1 VVRSSIVFLI
11 LLSLLAVAGLARQ
24 PESGI
29 SDAEAV
35 ELLYAIT
42 EERGQPALD
51 AMQRIREQADKRFIA
66 ALIETQLMMV
76 ENSERVAHVET
87 LEALSGQRFGR
98 SWFEWRDWYATTDL
112 EPPPG
117 FTGWKGSIFARID
130 GGFRDFLY
138 DGATSTI
145 RVEEIVWGGV
155 SVDGIPP
162 LEQPPVLPAAEA
174 TGMLDGEPVF
184 GLAVNGEARAY
195 PLRIMD
201 QHEMA
206 NDVIVGEPVSLA
218 YCTLCGAGIAYR
230 TAQPDGTVFDFGTS
244 GLLYRSN
251 KLMYDRQTRT
261 LWNQLT
267 GEPVLGELAG
277 PSSGHPRI
285 RLEVLPIVLTT
296 WAEWLADHPE
306 TTVLDFDTGHERQ
319 YRPGTPYS
327 EYFTSSG
334 TWFSTPVDD
343 DRLAEKD
350 WIFAIEI
357 NGSPKAYPIDT
368 VLAERAINDE
378 LGGVEIVIA
387 GSGEN
392 IEVSGTDRNDVDFS
406 YEAGGAARAYER
418 DGHSFSSG
426 PEPDTLR
433 DEHGQVWAVT
443 EDALIGPADQ
453 RLDRLPGHLAFWF
466 GWSTF
471 FPDTELYA
479 GP

>member
-1 VVRSSIVFLI
+1 MFRSSLVI
-11 LLSLLAVAGLARQ
+11 LALLPLLVVAGVASQ
-24 PESGI
+24 PDKGI

-35 ELLYAIT
+35 ELLYALT
-42 EERGQPALD
+42 EERGQAALD
-51 AMQRIREQADKRFIA
+51 AMQRIRGQDDQRFIA

-76 ENSERVAHVET
+76 DNSERIAHVET
-87 LEALSGQRFGR
+87 LEALSGQSLGR
-98 SWFEWRDWYATTDL
+98 SWFEWRDWYSNTDL

-117 FTGWKGSIFARID
+117 FTGWKGTIFARLD
-130 GGFRDFLY
+130 RRFGDFLT
-138 DGATSTI
+138 DDAASTI

-162 LEQPPVLPAAEA
+162 LEYPPVLTAADA
-174 TGMLDGEPVF
+174 TGMMAGEPVF
-184 GLAVNGEARAY
+184 GIVLKGEARAY

-206 NDVIVGEPVSLA
+206 NDIVGGEPISLA

-230 TAQPDGTVFDFGTS
+230 TTQPDGTVFDFGTS

-267 GEPVLGELAG
+267 GEPVLGELAA
-277 PSSGHPRI
+277 PASGRPGI

-296 WAEWLADHPE
+296 WQDWLADHPNS
-306 TTVLDFDTGHERQ
+306 TVLDLDTGHDRQ
-319 YRPGTPYS
+319 YQPGTPYS

-334 TWFSTPVDD
+334 TWFPTPEGDQ
-343 DRLAEKD
+343 RLPDKTQ
-350 WIFAIEI
+350 IFAIEI
-357 NGSPKAYPIDT
+357 NGDPMAYPVDT

-378 LGGVEIVIA
+378 LGGVEIVVI

-392 IEVSGTDRNDVDFS
+392 IEVTGVDRNDLGFS
-406 YEAGGAARAYER
+406 YEAGGAVRSYER
-418 DGHSFSSG
+418 DGHTFRPG
-426 PEPDTLR
+426 PEPGTLL
-433 DEHGQVWAVT
+433 DESGQTWTIT
-443 EDALIGPADQ
+443 EGALVDPESNELP
-453 RLDRLPGHLAFWF
+453 RTPGHLAFWF

-471 FPDTELYA
+471 FPDTGVY
-479 GP
+479 GD